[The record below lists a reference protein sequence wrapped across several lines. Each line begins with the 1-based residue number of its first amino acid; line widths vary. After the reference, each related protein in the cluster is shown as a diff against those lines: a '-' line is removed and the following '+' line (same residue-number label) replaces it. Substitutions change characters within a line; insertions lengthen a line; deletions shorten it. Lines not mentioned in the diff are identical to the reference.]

1 MLRLTSPQ
9 HDFWDYLLPPGVR
22 AMSRELEAVDALL
35 DDERF
40 LDPFRTRFTAKR
52 GRCTIP
58 METYLRLMYL
68 KMRYQLGYESLV
80 AEVSDSVSWRR
91 FCRISLSDAV
101 PDASTLIKLTNG
113 PCQGLAEEVHG
124 ALVQRLAEKKVLHAR
139 QLRVDTTVVE
149 ADIRYPTDADLL
161 ADGARVITRTMKRLQ
176 RGGLAAARPFRGAG
190 PTIRQAI
197 LSLAKGLKQ
206 ADDRR
211 QVTRASVTAKVLGV
225 VERLVRRVRKL
236 RQDLEPELT
245 EQRAGVHRQVAQL
258 DTWIA
263 RTERVIWQ
271 TQQVLGGNVHIKDR
285 LVSLFDPDARPIRKG
300 KLNVAGGTEFGYKV
314 AVADEERGFVT
325 AYAVYAGNPEDGTV
339 LVPTVDRHIA
349 LLGRAPHAVA
359 TDRGMTSGGNERA
372 LSDRGVVRCSLP
384 RPGKKGPTEDTRW
397 FRRLQR
403 FRAGGEA
410 RISLL
415 KRQYGWRRSR
425 LRGAQRTET
434 WVGWGVITH
443 NLTRYARLE
452 AQAV

>member
-1 MLRLTSPQ
+1 
-9 HDFWDYLLPPGVR
+9 
-22 AMSRELEAVDALL
+22 
-35 DDERF
+35 
-40 LDPFRTRFTAKR
+40 
-52 GRCTIP
+52 

-91 FCRISLSDAV
+91 FCRISLSDSV

-124 ALVQRLAEKKVLHAR
+124 ALVKRLAEKKVLHAR

-271 TQQVLGGNVHIKDR
+271 THQVLGGNVHIKDR

-314 AVADEERGFVT
+314 AVADEEQGFVT

>member
-1 MLRLTSPQ
+1 
-9 HDFWDYLLPPGVR
+9 
-22 AMSRELEAVDALL
+22 MSRELQAVDSLL

-40 LDPFRTRFTAKR
+40 LDPFRARFLARR
-52 GRCTIP
+52 GRRTIP

-68 KMRYQLGYESLV
+68 KVRYQLGYESLV

-91 FCRISLSDAV
+91 FCRISLSDPV

-124 ALVQRLAEKKVLHAR
+124 ALVQCLAEKKVLRGR

-149 ADIRYPTDADLL
+149 ADIHYPTDADLL

-176 RGGLAAARPFRGAG
+176 RGGLAAARPFRGPGHVIGRALL
-190 PTIRQAI
+190 R
-197 LSLAKGLKQ
+197 LAKGLKQ
-206 ADDRR
+206 ADDRK
-211 QVTRASVTAKVLGV
+211 QVTRAIVTAEVLGV
-225 VERLVRRVRKL
+225 VERLVRRVQKL
-236 RQDLEPELT
+236 RKQMEPELT
-245 EQRAGVHRQVAQL
+245 EQGASLRRQVAQL
-258 DTWIA
+258 DTSVE

-271 TQQVLGGNVHIKDR
+271 TRQVLAGNVHIKDR

-300 KLNVAGGTEFGYKV
+300 KLSVAGGTEFGYKV

-339 LVPTVDRHIA
+339 LLPTVDRHIT
-349 LLGRAPHAVA
+349 LLHAVPRAVA
-359 TDRGMTSGGNERA
+359 TDRGMSSMPNERA
-372 LSDRGVVRCSLP
+372 LQDRGVLRCSLP
-384 RPGKKGPTEDTRW
+384 KQGKKGPTEETRW

-425 LRGAQRTET
+425 LRGIAGAQT
-434 WVGWGVITH
+434 WVGWGVIAH
-443 NLTRYARLE
+443 NLNRYGRLE
-452 AQAV
+452 ALVA

>member
-9 HDFWDYLLPPGVR
+9 HDFWDYLLPVGAR
-22 AMSRELEAVDALL
+22 AMSRELEAVDTLL

-40 LDPFRTRFTAKR
+40 LDPFRARFLAKR
-52 GRCTIP
+52 GRRTIP

-68 KMRYQLGYESLV
+68 KVRYQLGYESLV

-149 ADIRYPTDADLL
+149 ADIHYPTDADLL
-161 ADGARVITRTMKRLQ
+161 ADGARVITRTMRRLG
-176 RGGLAAARPFRGAG
+176 RGGLAAARPFRGPG
-190 PTIRQAI
+190 PTIRRA
-197 LSLAKGLKQ
+197 LLRLAKGLKQ
-206 ADDRR
+206 GDDRK
-211 QVTRASVTAKVLGV
+211 QVTRASVTTEVLHV
-225 VERLVRRVRKL
+225 VERLVRRVRNL
-236 RQDLEPELT
+236 REEMEPELA
-245 EQRAGVHRQVAQL
+245 EQAAGLRRHVAEL
-258 DTWIA
+258 DTWVE

-271 TQQVLGGNVHIKDR
+271 THQVLAGNVHIRDR

-300 KLNVAGGTEFGYKV
+300 KLNVAGGTEVGHKV

-325 AYAVYAGNPEDGTV
+325 AYAVSAGNPEDGTV
-339 LVPTVDRHIA
+339 LVPTVDRHTG
-349 LLGRAPHAVA
+349 LLGVAPRAVA
-359 TDRGMTSGGNERA
+359 TDRGMSSAGNERA
-372 LSDRGVVRCSLP
+372 LEERGVVRCSLP
-384 RPGKKGPTEDTRW
+384 RQGKKGPTENTRW

-415 KRQYGWRRSR
+415 KRQYGWRRNR
-425 LRGAQRTET
+425 LRSIAGTQT
-434 WVGWGVITH
+434 WVGWGVISH
-443 NLTRYARLE
+443 NLTRYARL
-452 AQAV
+452 AAAAA